1 MKLIFKYV
9 FLIGICMQ
17 LSCQSNLSNRINLIA
32 KLPKLLKE
40 SSGIENIESST
51 NFWMINDAGNSNDLF
66 EIDDSGNIIRVIEV
80 KNTKNKDW
88 EDLATDG
95 KNKIFIGDFGNNE
108 NDRQNLRIY
117 SVSVNETT
125 DNVVSAEKISFHFE
139 DQTKFP
145 PKKKN
150 QNFDVEAFVYIDGY
164 FYLFTKN
171 RSSHFDG
178 ITKLYKIPN
187 VKGRHTAR
195 LIGEFITCN
204 DSKTCLVTG
213 AAISKNNNKLV
224 LLTHNKLFEFT
235 NFKKD
240 DFFNGSIKEIDLN
253 HNSQKEAI
261 CFKGNELFIT
271 DEFSKKSGG
280 NLYKVKN

>member
-1 MKLIFKYV
+1 
-9 FLIGICMQ
+9 MQ
-17 LSCQSNLSNRINLIA
+17 LSCQSNLSNKINVIA
-32 KLPKLLKE
+32 NLPKLLKE
-40 SSGIENIESST
+40 SSGIENIKGSA
-51 NFWMINDAGNSNDLF
+51 NFWLINDAGNSNDLF

-80 KNTKNKDW
+80 KKAKNKDW

-117 SVSVNETT
+117 SVSINEIT
-125 DNVVSAEKISFHFE
+125 DNVVTAEKISFHFE

-150 QNFDVEAFVYIDGY
+150 QNFDVEAFVYMDGY

-187 VKGRHTAR
+187 VKGKHTAK

-213 AAISKNNNKLV
+213 AAISKNNKKLV

-261 CFKGNELFIT
+261 CFKRNELFIT
-271 DEFSKKSGG
+271 DEFSKKTGG